1 MTSPTIIITAIISI
15 ITIQSPII
23 ALFNYTLCK
32 KEIPEFSGK
41 KTYPLTSLNELK
53 TLDDLNK
60 FGLCS
65 PDDTDHKK
73 GKQLILLALKGDP
86 INSPDWVLSYGLLG
100 TSMLNISP
108 LEKAAYKSF
117 FLALNNFNFYKMTEN
132 QSLMFLVNDPIE
144 AFNNTQ
150 SIITKR
156 ELIILGISRHIHNRF
171 SYSSTGDSKKIY
183 SSEKNRT
190 SHKSLIEL
198 FSQGLILH
206 NKIKD
211 KKINDDTLKT
221 VLGMAYAVLTF
232 DSVKLPDNDL
242 QSLENVTICQD
253 SLKIT
258 LDSLKD
264 RPTHGYKFLMVLN
277 SKMNR
282 KKLPVTDTFLFS
294 TRQLT
299 KKAIFNLINQDIDK
313 IEIKDLNNEKS
324 TFLPTLNQM
333 DETTIPDPKEDE
345 KDPKNTNKK
354 EKQTSEKKQPKP
366 DNLTSKT
373 SNKATSS
380 STDQNEPKSSLPK
393 DSSNS
398 LSNDDSTSDETAIPD
413 PKKDEKDPKAANK
426 KEKPTLEKEQ
436 AKIDSLTSETSN
448 TPTQE
453 QQKTPLDTDTKSE
466 DTITNI
472 TEENNQAKEEK
483 KKEKEKEDEEED
495 EDIFA
500 EDRFR

>member
-1 MTSPTIIITAIISI
+1 MTFPTIIITAIISI

-23 ALFNYTLCK
+23 GLFNYTLCK
-32 KEIPEFSGK
+32 KETPEFSGK

-60 FGLCS
+60 FGLCA
-65 PDDTDHKK
+65 PDETDHKK

-86 INSPDWVLSYGLLG
+86 VTSPDWVLSYGLLG

-132 QSLMFLVNDPIE
+132 QTLMFLVNDPIE
-144 AFNNTQ
+144 ALKTTE

-183 SSEKNRT
+183 SSDKNRT
-190 SHKSLIEL
+190 SHKSLIAL

-211 KKINDDTLKT
+211 KKISDNTLKT
-221 VLGMAYAVLTF
+221 ALGMAYAVLTF
-232 DSVKLPDNDL
+232 DSAKLPDNDL
-242 QSLENVTICQD
+242 QALENSQIYQD

-294 TRQLT
+294 TKPLQ
-299 KKAIFNLINQDIDK
+299 KQAITNLINQDINK

-324 TFLPTLNQM
+324 TFSPTLNQI
-333 DETTIPDPKEDE
+333 DETTIPDPKEN
-345 KDPKNTNKK
+345 KKGPKAANKK
-354 EKQTSEKKQPKP
+354 EKATSEKTQPKTN
-366 DNLTSKT
+366 NLNNET
-373 SNKATSS
+373 SNKESAS
-380 STDQNEPKSSLPK
+380 STDQN
-393 DSSNS
+393 DSSTT
-398 LSNDDSTSDETAIPD
+398 DKTASKD
-413 PKKDEKDPKAANK
+413 PKESEKEPKAANK

-436 AKIDSLTSETSN
+436 SKIDTLTNETSN
-448 TPTQE
+448 VDTQE
-453 QQKTPLDTDTKSE
+453 QQDISLDTDTKSE

-472 TEENNQAKEEK
+472 TEEDNQAKEEK
-483 KKEKEKEDEEED
+483 KKEKEED
-495 EDIFA
+495 EDVFS